1 MRLFEAHPVGIP
13 GLVAVV
19 VGGLL
24 FFALLIRTLVAAGGA
39 GAGEKRSGAS
49 RLGILVQMAGFASV
63 GFGPMRIV
71 LPSDSP
77 AALAAAAAVAALMGS
92 AALMFLAASRAMG
105 ANWSLAARMRD
116 DHALVTSGIFGRLRH
131 PIYTAMGL
139 FLAAEALALGH
150 YGQLVVGVPL
160 FLTGTAIRV
169 REEERMLSA
178 RFGAAYADY
187 AGRVKRFLPGIA

>member
-1 MRLFEAHPVGIP
+1 MRLFEAHPVGMP
-13 GLVAVV
+13 GLVAVAA
-19 VGGLL
+19 GGLL
-24 FFALLIRTLVAAGGA
+24 FFALLLRTLVAAGGA

-49 RLGILVQMAGFASV
+49 RLGIFVQMAGFASV
-63 GFGPMRIV
+63 GFGPLRV
-71 LPSDSP
+71 ALPPDSP
-77 AALAAAAAVAALMGS
+77 KAIAAAAAVAILMGA

-116 DHALVTSGIFGRLRH
+116 DHALVTSGIFARLRH

-139 FLAAEALALGH
+139 FLGAEAIALGH
-150 YGQLVVGVPL
+150 YGHLVVGAPL
-160 FLTGTAIRV
+160 FLVGTALRV

>member
-1 MRLFEAHPVGIP
+1 
-13 GLVAVV
+13 
-19 VGGLL
+19 
-24 FFALLIRTLVAAGGA
+24 
-39 GAGEKRSGAS
+39 
-49 RLGILVQMAGFASV
+49 
-63 GFGPMRIV
+63 MRIV

-131 PIYTAMGL
+131 PIYTAMSL

-150 YGQLVVGVPL
+150 YGQLLVGVPL
-160 FLTGTAIRV
+160 FLIGTAIRV